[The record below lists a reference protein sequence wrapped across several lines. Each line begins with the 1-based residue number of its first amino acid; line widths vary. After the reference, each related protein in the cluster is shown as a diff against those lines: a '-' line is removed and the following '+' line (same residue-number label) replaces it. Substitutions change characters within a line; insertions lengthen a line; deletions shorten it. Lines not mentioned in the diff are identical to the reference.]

1 MNIEDDFM
9 WVAGNAF
16 SEMRLMVEGAITLFE
31 DDAGVLCRLA
41 REAQKNEA
49 QLALNDIGT
58 ALYSFCAF
66 LSATCVY
73 FPRSCSSTMYARMCF
88 SRISSTR
95 VTAVVSANQTPNSFR
110 VCSYDSIVLGR
121 NCLEWQW
128 CMYASMLL
136 PKSM

>member
-58 ALYSFCAF
+58 ALYEFQRHVKQLQEAHRKEE
-66 LSATCVY
+66 LRLREEQA
-73 FPRSCSSTMYARMCF
+73 
-88 SRISSTR
+88 
-95 VTAVVSANQTPNSFR
+95 
-110 VCSYDSIVLGR
+110 
-121 NCLEWQW
+121 
-128 CMYASMLL
+128 
-136 PKSM
+136 

>member
-16 SEMRLMVEGAITLFE
+16 SEMRLLVEGAITLFE

-58 ALYSFCAF
+58 ACT
-66 LSATCVY
+66 LSAITSGRY
-73 FPRSCSSTMYARMCF
+73 RQHITRPRR
-88 SRISSTR
+88 
-95 VTAVVSANQTPNSFR
+95 
-110 VCSYDSIVLGR
+110 R
-121 NCLEWQW
+121 NLKK
-128 CMYASMLL
+128 
-136 PKSM
+136 PKRRKI

>member
-49 QLALNDIGT
+49 QLVSYTNGT
-58 ALYSFCAF
+58 VTLAF
-66 LSATCVY
+66 LFCVKDRYVGGETSLSARKASPFLHFAV
-73 FPRSCSSTMYARMCF
+73 FPCTL
-88 SRISSTR
+88 
-95 VTAVVSANQTPNSFR
+95 
-110 VCSYDSIVLGR
+110 SYHGI
-121 NCLEWQW
+121 
-128 CMYASMLL
+128 
-136 PKSM
+136 K